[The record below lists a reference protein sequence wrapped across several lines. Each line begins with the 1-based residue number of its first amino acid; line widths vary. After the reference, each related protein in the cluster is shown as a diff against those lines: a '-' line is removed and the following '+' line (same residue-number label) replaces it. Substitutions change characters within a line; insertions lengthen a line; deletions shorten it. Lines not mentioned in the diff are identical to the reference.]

1 MSDASDSSSGNLDG
15 LFARAREGDQA
26 AWRELF
32 ETCYP
37 KVVRVIRRKLHG
49 ASAIRALYDSA
60 DFASDVWKSLA
71 AKSDRFDF
79 PNVSA
84 LMAFL
89 TQAAE
94 QKLIDE
100 QRRLHTQKRDIGRER
115 PISGLEGE
123 GHTGLAS
130 SDPTPSQFA
139 QAREVRE
146 WLLAGQ
152 PDQGRQVIE
161 LRDQGYSNEEIAD
174 RTGWHLRKV
183 QRFLKDLKELHD
195 SWRASGAGRS

>member
-1 MSDASDSSSGNLDG
+1 MSEVTSRSSEGLDG
-15 LFARAREGDQA
+15 LFARARAGDQA

-37 KVVRVIRRKLHG
+37 KVVRVIRRKLNG
-49 ASAIRALYDSA
+49 ASAMRSLYDST

-79 PNVSA
+79 QTVGA
-84 LMAFL
+84 LVAFL

-100 QRRLHTQKRDIGRER
+100 QRRLHTQKRDIARER
-115 PISGLEGE
+115 PITGMAGE
-123 GHTGLAS
+123 AQADLAS
-130 SDPTPSQFA
+130 ADPTPSQFA

-152 PDQGRQVIE
+152 DGEERQVIE
-161 LRDQGYSNEEIAD
+161 LRDQGYTNEEIAE

-183 QRFLKDLKELHD
+183 QRFLKDLKHQHD
-195 SWRASGAGRS
+195 SWRASGAGRG

>member
-1 MSDASDSSSGNLDG
+1 MAC
-15 LFARAREGDQA
+15 ARNGDQA

-32 ETCYP
+32 DTCYP

-79 PNVSA
+79 PNVGA

-115 PISGLEGE
+115 PISGLVGE
-123 GHTGLAS
+123 ATGDLAS
-130 SDPTPSQFA
+130 GDPTPSQFA

-152 PDQGRQVIE
+152 PDQCRLVIE
-161 LRDQGYSNEEIAD
+161 LRDQGYSNDEIAE

-183 QRFLKDLKELHD
+183 QRFLKDLKDLHD
-195 SWRASGAGRS
+195 SWRASGTGRD